1 MKTREMTPFF
11 VSHKAVDCS
20 ATEQKMWD
28 NCNCEFFSLIE
39 SWAWKVEKPHQMSNA
54 LFITETNVE
63 LVLFSVSLSIEL
75 MALQMFH

>member
-1 MKTREMTPFF
+1 
-11 VSHKAVDCS
+11 
-20 ATEQKMWD
+20 
-28 NCNCEFFSLIE
+28 
-39 SWAWKVEKPHQMSNA
+39 MSNA